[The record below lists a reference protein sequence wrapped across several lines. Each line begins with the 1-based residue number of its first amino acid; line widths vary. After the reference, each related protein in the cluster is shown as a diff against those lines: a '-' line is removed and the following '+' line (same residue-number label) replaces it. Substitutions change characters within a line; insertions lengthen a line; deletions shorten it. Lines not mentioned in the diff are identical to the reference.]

1 MARFLACWVTQA
13 ESGWEVTPARCTR
26 RVWSS
31 MKNRTYNVFSRIVST
46 VKKSVARMPQAW
58 ALRNSDQVGPSR
70 RGAGPSPSARR
81 ILLMVVAPTRT
92 PTLRSSPWI
101 RTWPHIG
108 FSMARRRTSAR
119 TSGSMGRRPGFLLD
133 LWVHFRRTSSR
144 CHRSSVW
151 GVTRN
156 EFHLSLGRR
165 RAAAARKARST
176 GRSLGRRTCR
186 RRTLSWCRSTAFSI
200 SSTCP
205 RLGHGITP
213 KRLRNNR
220 WIRDMTTGRG
230 CYRTELSEA
239 YWSSGT
245 LQVGRLVRCGRKEHR
260 KTCVVDAISGA
271 PSRPFPRPPLT
282 RLGARPLVRGH
293 FQQRR
298 RTGIE
303 PAWELS
309 PPHRF

>member
-1 MARFLACWVTQA
+1 
-13 ESGWEVTPARCTR
+13 
-26 RVWSS
+26 

-220 WIRDMTTGRG
+220 WIQGHDHGAGMLPDGAVRG
-230 CYRTELSEA
+230 VLEFRHP
-239 YWSSGT
+239 SGGKT
-245 LQVGRLVRCGRKEHR
+245 CPVRAEGTPKDLCGRRDIWGSKQALPAATPHPARR
-260 KTCVVDAISGA
+260 KA
-271 PSRPFPRPPLT
+271 PSQRPLSAAEADGNRT
-282 RLGARPLVRGH
+282 RLGALAPTPVLKTGGPTRRPDASEAED
-293 FQQRR
+293 
-298 RTGIE
+298 TT
-303 PAWELS
+303 
-309 PPHRF
+309 